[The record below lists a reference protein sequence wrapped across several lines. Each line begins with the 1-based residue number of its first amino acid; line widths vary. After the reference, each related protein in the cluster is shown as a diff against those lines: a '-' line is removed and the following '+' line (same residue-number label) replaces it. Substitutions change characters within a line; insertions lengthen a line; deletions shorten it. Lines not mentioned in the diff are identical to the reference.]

1 MNVYFCILIRVKMRK
16 IEHIGIAVHN
26 LENSNELF
34 SKLFGQ
40 AAYKTEE
47 VASEG
52 VKTSFFMCGPNKIEL
67 LEATNEDSPI
77 AKFLEKKGEGIH
89 HIAFDVEDIVLEI
102 ARLKKEGR
110 LSENPLREAFASKS
124 NRRLML
130 IAMFGAI
137 VGQGVA
143 RRSARDRRCGPSP
156 GRRCRTGRSAE
167 GRQDFSVSADYD
179 AGRFSAC

>member
-16 IEHIGIAVHN
+16 IEHIGIAVHD

-40 AAYKTEE
+40 PAYKTEE

-67 LEATNEDSPI
+67 LEATNENSPI

-89 HIAFDVEDIVLEI
+89 HIAFDVEDIYSEI
-102 ARLKKEGR
+102 ERLKLEGFTV
-110 LSENPLREAFASKS
+110 LNETPKKGADNKLVAFLHPKTT
-124 NRRLML
+124 NGVL
-130 IAMFGAI
+130 IELCQEI
-137 VGQGVA
+137 K
-143 RRSARDRRCGPSP
+143 
-156 GRRCRTGRSAE
+156 
-167 GRQDFSVSADYD
+167 
-179 AGRFSAC
+179 

>member
-1 MNVYFCILIRVKMRK
+1 MNVYFCILNPVKMRK
-16 IEHIGIAVHN
+16 IEHIGIAVHD

-40 AAYKTEE
+40 PAYKTEE

-89 HIAFDVEDIVLEI
+89 HIAFDVEDIYAEI
-102 ARLKKEGR
+102 ERLKLEGFTV
-110 LSENPLREAFASKS
+110 LNETPKKGADNKLVAFLHPKTTNSV
-124 NRRLML
+124 L
-130 IAMFGAI
+130 IELCQEI
-137 VGQGVA
+137 I
-143 RRSARDRRCGPSP
+143 
-156 GRRCRTGRSAE
+156 
-167 GRQDFSVSADYD
+167 
-179 AGRFSAC
+179 

>member
-1 MNVYFCILIRVKMRK
+1 MNVYFCILIPVKMRK

-47 VASEG
+47 VVSEG

-89 HIAFDVEDIVLEI
+89 HIAFDVEDIYAEI
-102 ARLKKEGR
+102 KRLKLEGFTV
-110 LSENPLREAFASKS
+110 LNETPKKGADNKLVAFLHPKTT
-124 NRRLML
+124 NGVL
-130 IAMFGAI
+130 IELCQEI
-137 VGQGVA
+137 K
-143 RRSARDRRCGPSP
+143 
-156 GRRCRTGRSAE
+156 
-167 GRQDFSVSADYD
+167 
-179 AGRFSAC
+179 